1 MILNLEQQEKI
12 RKAEVKHREL
22 LEKEKVPNFLWAL
35 TEGAQDVEVIHRR
48 RDPILIVDGE
58 VIAFW
63 SE

>member
-1 MILNLEQQEKI
+1 MTVLNLENQEKI
-12 RKAEVKHREL
+12 RKAEVQAL
-22 LEKEKVPNFLWAL
+22 LEKEQVPKFLWTL

>member
-1 MILNLEQQEKI
+1 MILNLENQEKI
-12 RKAEVKHREL
+12 RKAEVQAL
-22 LEKEKVPNFLWAL
+22 LEKEQVPKLLWAL
-35 TEGAQDVEVIHRR
+35 TDGAQDVQVIHRQ